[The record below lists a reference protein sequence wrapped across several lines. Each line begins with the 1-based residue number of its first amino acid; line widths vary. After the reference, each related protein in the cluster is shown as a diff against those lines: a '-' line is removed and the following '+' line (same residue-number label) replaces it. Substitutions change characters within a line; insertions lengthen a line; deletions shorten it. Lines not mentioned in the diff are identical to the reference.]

1 MNAAVNKILNSKVAR
16 SNPAANQS
24 TAKSKIQNS
33 DQELFE
39 RLLKGEI
46 KEGKQRNQTPEQH
59 GVRLSQH
66 AAKRLKERAIEM
78 NSSEF
83 YKIREAMDKLRSKGG
98 QDSLVITPTAAYIVD
113 VNNDM
118 IVTAVDKGGMGESV
132 FTKIDSTMV
141 VD

>member
-1 MNAAVNKILNSKVAR
+1 MNADVSKILNSKVAG
-16 SNPAANQS
+16 SNPAGTAS
-24 TAKSKIQNS
+24 THAKSKINNR
-33 DQELFE
+33 DQELFD

-46 KEGKQRNQTPEQH
+46 QQGERTPEQH

-83 YKIREAMDKLRSKGG
+83 YKLREAMDKLRSKGG

-118 IVTAVDKGGMGESV
+118 IVTAVDKGGLGESV